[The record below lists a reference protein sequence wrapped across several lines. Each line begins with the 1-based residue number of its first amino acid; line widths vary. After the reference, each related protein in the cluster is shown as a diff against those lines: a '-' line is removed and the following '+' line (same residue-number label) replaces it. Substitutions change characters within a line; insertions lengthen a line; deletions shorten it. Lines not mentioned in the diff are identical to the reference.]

1 MTLRK
6 KIARQERAIIKAGA
20 KESAV
25 LKNLQKI
32 GSQLKLKERELN
44 IYQWNYK
51 NNQKKI
57 SSLEPRLKKA
67 EQKIKYH
74 QNLLGLRIR
83 SIYKEGPLFPL
94 KIVFSYIWHL
104 V

>member
-1 MTLRK
+1 MKYKIKNDSDFEKTLEIQIDVSDLADFRGD
-6 KIARQERAIIKAGA
+6 AIK
-20 KESAV
+20 
-25 LKNLQKI
+25 KI

-74 QNLLGLRIR
+74 QNLLGHVPLRL
-83 SIYKEGPLFPL
+83 YCCL
-94 KIVFSYIWHL
+94 VFLYQF
-104 V
+104 